1 VGRVLGPMRSIRW
14 LPCLAVLS
22 FLTWGWRWH
31 VGLATAQD
39 SPGKQLGGSA
49 QTLTKPQSPP
59 QVQSAETLQAL
70 LASADVVLKEM
81 SRITGLPIKAP
92 LKKKIVDRP
101 EIRRYLTQS
110 LHVEYTPREIHKQEV
125 VLKAFGLVSPEFN
138 LADFLVRFY
147 TEQAAGVYDPRS
159 KTMLIANWVVPEMQQ
174 MVLAHEL
181 THALQDQSFDLEKFL
196 RAVRD
201 DDDAGNARQAVV
213 EGYATAA
220 MIQKAIEPAALSELP
235 SLSPFMEQVV
245 RMQTQEF
252 PAFSSAPFFFRFQ
265 ALFPYMQGMSF
276 IQRGL
281 TNGGWEKLN
290 QVFSRP
296 PDTTKEIFQPDV
308 YFEKESLPRTSL
320 KGAVPL
326 SRTASLRLVDE
337 NAMGELG
344 YYALLGQFI
353 SEAEARS
360 VSQGWEADRYVVY
373 ENAVAKRYALVARTR
388 WSSPET
394 SLAFFRDYHSILAR
408 KYAELSPDSRSTQ
421 DLFIGST
428 AAGSVILLRKN
439 DECLWAEGVPQPE
452 VDSMLAYLRSQSA
465 HLARMARF
473 DRVANPINRGH

>member
-1 VGRVLGPMRSIRW
+1 MRSIRSIRW
-14 LPCLAVLS
+14 LLCLAVLF
-22 FLTWGWRWH
+22 FLTLGWRWQAGS
-31 VGLATAQD
+31 VTAQD
-39 SPGKQLGGSA
+39 SPGAQLGGSA
-49 QTLTKPQSPP
+49 QTLTKPQNPL
-59 QVQSAETLQAL
+59 QVQSPETLQAL
-70 LASADVVLKEM
+70 LATADAVLKEM

-92 LKKKIVDRP
+92 LKKKIVDRA

-110 LHVEYTPREIHKQEV
+110 LHAEYTPREIHKQEA

-138 LADFLVRFY
+138 LADFLVGFY

-201 DDDAGNARQAVV
+201 DDDAGNARQSVV

-235 SLSPFMEQVV
+235 SLGPVMEQVV

-252 PAFSSAPFFFRFQ
+252 PAFTSAPFFFRFQ

-281 TNGGWEKLN
+281 TGGGWEKLN

-308 YFEKESLPRTSL
+308 YFKKESLPRIAL
-320 KGAVPL
+320 AGANPL
-326 SRTASLRLVDE
+326 SRTPSLRLVDE
-337 NAMGELG
+337 NTMGELG
-344 YYALLGQFI
+344 YYAVLGQFI
-353 SEAEARS
+353 SEADARS
-360 VSQGWEADRYVVY
+360 VSQGWAADRYVVY
-373 ENAVAKRYALVARTR
+373 ENAVAKRYALVARTQ

-408 KYAELSPDSRSTQ
+408 KYAELSPDSRSTH

-428 AAGSVILLRKN
+428 AAGNVILLREN

-452 VDSMLAYLRSQSA
+452 VDSMLTYLRSQPV
-465 HLARMARF
+465 HPARMARF
-473 DRVANPINRGH
+473 DRVANPINRAY

>member
-1 VGRVLGPMRSIRW
+1 M
-14 LPCLAVLS
+14 
-22 FLTWGWRWH
+22 
-31 VGLATAQD
+31 
-39 SPGKQLGGSA
+39 
-49 QTLTKPQSPP
+49 
-59 QVQSAETLQAL
+59 
-70 LASADVVLKEM
+70 
-81 SRITGLPIKAP
+81 
-92 LKKKIVDRP
+92 
-101 EIRRYLTQS
+101 
-110 LHVEYTPREIHKQEV
+110 
-125 VLKAFGLVSPEFN
+125 LKAFGLVSPEFN
-138 LADFLVRFY
+138 LADFLVGFY
-147 TEQAAGVYDPRS
+147 IEQAAGVYDPRS

-235 SLSPFMEQVV
+235 SLSPVMEQVV

-281 TNGGWEKLN
+281 TSGGWEKLN

-308 YFEKESLPRTSL
+308 YFKKESLPRIVL
-320 KGAVPL
+320 KEASPL
-326 SRTASLRLVDE
+326 SRTPSLRLVDE

-353 SEAEARS
+353 SEADARS
-360 VSQGWEADRYVVY
+360 VSQGWAADRYVVY
-373 ENAVAKRYALVARTR
+373 ENAVAKQYALVALTR

-408 KYAELSPDSRSTQ
+408 KYAELSPNSRSTQ

-428 AAGSVILLRKN
+428 AAGSVILLREK

-452 VDSMLAYLRSQSA
+452 VDSMLTYLRSQSA
-465 HLARMARF
+465 RLAKMARF
-473 DRVANPINRGH
+473 DRVANPINRGY

>member
-1 VGRVLGPMRSIRW
+1 MRSIRSIRW
-14 LPCLAVLS
+14 LLCLAVLF
-22 FLTWGWRWH
+22 FLTLGWRWQTGS
-31 VGLATAQD
+31 VTAQD
-39 SPGKQLGGSA
+39 SPGAQLGGSA
-49 QTLTKPQSPP
+49 QTLTKPQNPL
-59 QVQSAETLQAL
+59 QVQSPETLQAL
-70 LASADVVLKEM
+70 LATADAVLKEM

-92 LKKKIVDRP
+92 LKKKIVDRA

-110 LHVEYTPREIHKQEV
+110 LHAEYTPREIHKQEA

-138 LADFLVRFY
+138 LADFLVGFY

-181 THALQDQSFDLEKFL
+181 THALQDQNFDLEKFL

-235 SLSPFMEQVV
+235 SLGPVMEQVV

-252 PAFSSAPFFFRFQ
+252 PAFTSAPFFFRFQ

-281 TNGGWEKLN
+281 TSGGWEKLN

-308 YFEKESLPRTSL
+308 YFKKESLPRIALT
-320 KGAVPL
+320 GANPL
-326 SRTASLRLVDE
+326 SRTPSLRLVDE
-337 NAMGELG
+337 NTMGELG
-344 YYALLGQFI
+344 YYAVLGQFI
-353 SEAEARS
+353 SEADARS
-360 VSQGWEADRYVVY
+360 VSQGWAADRYVVY
-373 ENAVAKRYALVARTR
+373 ENA
-388 WSSPET
+388 
-394 SLAFFRDYHSILAR
+394 
-408 KYAELSPDSRSTQ
+408 
-421 DLFIGST
+421 
-428 AAGSVILLRKN
+428 
-439 DECLWAEGVPQPE
+439 
-452 VDSMLAYLRSQSA
+452 
-465 HLARMARF
+465 
-473 DRVANPINRGH
+473 